1 MPKLTKSLY
10 SVRVSYPSSAIS
22 LEITSRG
29 TAKAI
34 VRAILNS
41 TSHHCCMSISATHV
55 AHVGKSR
62 KRSCFGGISVIISAK
77 AAQVGL
83 CEIIKTVFSVEDLS
97 ADINSRTLE

>member
-1 MPKLTKSLY
+1 MTKSLY
-10 SVRVSYPSSAIS
+10 PVRVSYPSSAIS

-34 VRAILNS
+34 VLAILNLA
-41 TSHHCCMSISATHV
+41 SHHCCMSISATHV

-83 CEIIKTVFSVEDLS
+83 CEIIKTVFPLK
-97 ADINSRTLE
+97 I